1 MEYQAKALDD
11 QGITELVKTR
21 KTLSGDQMAEQIRLL
36 FE

>member
-1 MEYQAKALDD
+1 MEYQAKVLDD